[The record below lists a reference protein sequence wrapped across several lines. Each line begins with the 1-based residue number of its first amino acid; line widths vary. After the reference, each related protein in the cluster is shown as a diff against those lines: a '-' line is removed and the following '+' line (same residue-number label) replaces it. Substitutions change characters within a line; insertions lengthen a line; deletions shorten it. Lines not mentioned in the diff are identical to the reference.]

1 MGRVIS
7 TCRASAPIS
16 SSIDGKRRG
25 EGTEAAAEA
34 RSEREQSREHANKR
48 DCENDGGAGGVRGK
62 LPFSLV
68 GARKFYRRSS
78 AKEAHE
84 TTGPQGGGGET
95 KGENSMRAAAAGMR
109 ETRQPH
115 VADSWVRRW

>member
-34 RSEREQSREHANKR
+34 RSEREQSRQHRR
-48 DCENDGGAGGVRGK
+48 DARVRAPAKTTAG
-62 LPFSLV
+62 
-68 GARKFYRRSS
+68 
-78 AKEAHE
+78 
-84 TTGPQGGGGET
+84 
-95 KGENSMRAAAAGMR
+95 R
-109 ETRQPH
+109 EE
-115 VADSWVRRW
+115 